1 MAQYQQQMT
10 ASAPTLA
17 QPGRSDRL
25 GRQAALIIGI
35 LMLIAVVAASA
46 FAFTAFTSEAAA
58 PAINGEVV
66 DGWALSGATRQA
78 ALDEANQVVDGWY
91 PALSEAT
98 RQRALD
104 NANQLVDGWALS
116 SADGN

>member
-10 ASAPTLA
+10 ASAPALA
-17 QPGRSDRL
+17 PQGRSDRL

-35 LMLIAVVAASA
+35 LMLIAAVAATTFAFSA
-46 FAFTAFTSEAAA
+46 FTGGAAA
-58 PAINGEVV
+58 PATSGDVV

-78 ALDEANQVVDGWY
+78 ALDEANQIVDGWY

-116 SADGN
+116 SANGD